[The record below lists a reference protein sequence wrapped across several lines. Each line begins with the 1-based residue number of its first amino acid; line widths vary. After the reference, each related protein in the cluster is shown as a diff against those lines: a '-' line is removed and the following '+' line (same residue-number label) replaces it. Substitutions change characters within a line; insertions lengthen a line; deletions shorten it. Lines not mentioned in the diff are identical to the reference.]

1 MSRAISTSIL
11 FAIMAEVKEV
21 AIIFDVS
28 DTNTLF
34 IEKKIQ
40 DAMITRIRRHQESA
54 IEAGKEGTDGKCPR
68 KDDEKSSAEN
78 K

>member
-1 MSRAISTSIL
+1 MALEMGGGSMSRAISTSIL

-34 IEKKIQ
+34 IEKKNP
-40 DAMITRIRRHQESA
+40 RRNDNEDK
-54 IEAGKEGTDGKCPR
+54 EAPR
-68 KDDEKSSAEN
+68 ERN
-78 K
+78 RGR